1 MQPEGDSRG
10 ARPNDVKVQGW
21 RTTSHL
27 VGSCLDLLPH
37 AGELCL
43 GPIQDKGVLA
53 VLQSKTGAICASQGW
68 KLHCCLFHDC
78 RQGIY
83 ALS

>member
-10 ARPNDVKVQGW
+10 ARPNDVYVQGW
-21 RTTSHL
+21 RTISHL
-27 VGSCLDLLPH
+27 VRSCLDLLTH
-37 AGELCL
+37 AWELCL

-53 VLQSKTGAICASQGW
+53 VLQSKVCAICAGQGW
-68 KLHCCLFHDC
+68 KLHRCLFHDC
-78 RQGIY
+78 RQGIF